1 MQDSPMKTIS
11 FSPSWRSFFT
21 YYVMIF
27 LCWFGPQLNP
37 EFSRQLSLTPELGL
51 VLGIVLLLAV
61 CYQKWGQNYYI
72 SPEGVKKIRRF
83 PAVEEELSWD
93 EVDKIEMHR
102 GLTQSLLGI
111 GNIVFKRGDAARKEM
126 VFYGVFN
133 PNDIMSL
140 IERERP

>member
-1 MQDSPMKTIS
+1 MQDSTTKTMS

-37 EFSRQLSLTPELGL
+37 EFSGQLNLTPELGL

-83 PAVEEELSWD
+83 PAGEEALSWD
-93 EVDKIEMHR
+93 EVDKIEVQR
-102 GLTQSLLGI
+102 GLTQNMLSI
-111 GNIVFKRGDAARKEM
+111 GNIVFTRRDSARQDL
-126 VFYGVFN
+126 VFHGVVN
-133 PNDIMSL
+133 PNEIRKL

>member
-1 MQDSPMKTIS
+1 MQDSTTKTMS

-37 EFSRQLSLTPELGL
+37 EFSRQLNLTPELGL

-72 SPEGVKKIRRF
+72 SSEGVKKIRRF
-83 PAVEEELSWD
+83 PAGEEELSWD
-93 EVDKIEMHR
+93 EVDKIEVHR
-102 GLTQSLLGI
+102 GLTQNMLGI
-111 GNIVFKRGDAARKEM
+111 GNIVFKLRDSARQDM
-126 VFYGVFN
+126 VFHGVIN
-133 PNDIMSL
+133 PNEIRKL

>member
-1 MQDSPMKTIS
+1 MQDSTTKEIS

-37 EFSRQLSLTPELGL
+37 EFSGQLNLSPELGL
-51 VLGIVLLLAV
+51 VLGIILLLAV
-61 CYQKWGQNYYI
+61 CYQKWGQTYGI

-83 PAVEEELSWD
+83 PAGEEELSWD
-93 EVDKIEMHR
+93 EVDKIEVQR
-102 GLTQSLLGI
+102 GLTQNMLSI
-111 GNIVFKRGDAARKEM
+111 GNIVFTRRDAARKEM
-126 VFYGVFN
+126 VFYGVVN
-133 PNDIMSL
+133 PNEIRKL